1 MMEKSFS
8 RGEIYV
14 VDDDAA
20 AREALSRALQQ
31 AGYDVIN
38 FVDGAALL
46 NEIRIRTPACIFVDA
61 DAEGRP
67 LDLLKK
73 LRDEHC
79 AAPIFVA
86 SAQASIPMAVDAIRS
101 GAFDLIQKPFSGKDV
116 VARVSAAVGT
126 EIRIQSLEEIK
137 KLSQRLQGEARLTP
151 RERDV
156 FALVAIG
163 RTNKQIAREL
173 GLSARTVE
181 GYRASIMRKV
191 GAKSA
196 TELVRRVLNS
206 AAADEGLT

>member
-1 MMEKSFS
+1 
-8 RGEIYV
+8 
-14 VDDDAA
+14 
-20 AREALSRALQQ
+20 
-31 AGYDVIN
+31 
-38 FVDGAALL
+38 
-46 NEIRIRTPACIFVDA
+46 
-61 DAEGRP
+61 
-67 LDLLKK
+67 
-73 LRDEHC
+73 
-79 AAPIFVA
+79 
-86 SAQASIPMAVDAIRS
+86 MAVDAIRS